1 MLIAII
7 SDIHDNLPNLDK
19 CLNWCQKNKVKKI
32 IFCGDATT
40 NETLSHFATN
50 FGSDIFIVKGNAEIY
65 TTKEI
70 ANYPNINNQGEAGII
85 EVAGCRLG
93 VCHEP
98 IKIKD
103 IILSAPDFIF
113 YGHTHKPWIETKNK
127 TVIANPGNLAGTFN
141 PATFATLETDTKDLK
156 LHLLADLK

>member
-19 CLNWCQKNKVKKI
+19 CLNWCQKNEVKKI

-40 NETLSHFATN
+40 SETIFHLAAN
-50 FGSDIFIVKGNAEIY
+50 FGGDIFIVKGNAEIY
-65 TTKEI
+65 TPKEI
-70 ANYPNINNQGEAGII
+70 ANCSNINNQGEAGII
-85 EVAGCRLG
+85 ELEGYRLG
-93 VCHEP
+93 LCHEP
-98 IKIKD
+98 IKIEN
-103 IILSAPDFIF
+103 ILLSAPDFIF

-127 TVIANPGNLAGTFN
+127 TIIANPGNLAGTFN
-141 PATFATLETDTKDLK
+141 PATFATLETDTKDLR